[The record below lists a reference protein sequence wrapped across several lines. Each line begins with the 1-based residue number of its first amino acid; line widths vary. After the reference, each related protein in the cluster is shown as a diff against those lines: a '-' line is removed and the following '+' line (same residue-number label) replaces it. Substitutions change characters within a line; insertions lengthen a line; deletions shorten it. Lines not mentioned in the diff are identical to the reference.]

1 MRRLKEILLN
11 LNISKK
17 LMGGYLIATALPLI
31 LVGLYLNISVRNVV
45 ENNAIFEAEANLEKV
60 EIQLENAINRVTQ
73 ASDLVYLD
81 KDIESLL
88 TDTYDST
95 FEIYKAYANYPV
107 FDDFLEFYE
116 EIENI
121 QFFMERSMISNS
133 YFISVDD
140 AIEQTEWYQEAKN
153 KQGRISWLIKE
164 EHWTKERYL
173 TLTRAVYGTENQY
186 LGVVTIY
193 VSMDKL
199 RRMISSEIHDTY
211 IILDNDT
218 IVYATDATKQFM
230 KPTFLS
236 GFTDEELNQ
245 TLLFDDTYEG
255 EDVKINV
262 RRLKP
267 EKSLQNDLQV
277 ASIIPLEMLMAQPNK
292 IFFQGYLII
301 IGVLVISMIGF
312 RVFIRTFKTRINTLK
327 SAMGR
332 VARGQ
337 FNIEAKM
344 VGTDEIGEAYD
355 ELYETSQSLQ
365 KLIDEVYVHKIKEER
380 WYRQQKES
388 EFKMLSSQI
397 NPHFLYN
404 TLEMIRM
411 KALVNKDPDVAT
423 LIKKLSKMMRQAL
436 ERTDR
441 PVTLKDELSLIENYL
456 EIQAMRFGEH
466 FSYTIEVQPGLDDY
480 KVFPLLIQ
488 PIVENAIVHG
498 LEPKEERG
506 HLTLTVI
513 DDGKDITIA
522 VHDNGVGMT
531 PKRLTEVRQGLSVT
545 EHLNGRR
552 IGIRNVHQRMMLYY
566 GQEYGLTI
574 KSTINV
580 GTTMTLRLPKRN

>member
-1 MRRLKEILLN
+1 
-11 LNISKK
+11 
-17 LMGGYLIATALPLI
+17 MGGYLIATALPLI

-60 EIQLENAINRVTQ
+60 EIQLENAINRVIQ

-88 TDTYDST
+88 TDSYDST
-95 FEIYKAYANYPV
+95 FEVYQAYANYPV

-140 AIEQTEWYQEAKN
+140 TIEQTDWYQEAKN

-230 KPTFLS
+230 RPTFLS

-301 IGVLVISMIGF
+301 ISVLVISMIGF

-337 FNIEAKM
+337 FNIEEKM

-411 KALVNKDPDVAT
+411 KALVNKDSDVAT

-488 PIVENAIVHG
+488 PIVENAIIHG

-531 PKRLTEVRQGLSVT
+531 PKRLTEVRHGLTVT

-574 KSTINV
+574 KSIENV
-580 GTTMTLRLPKRN
+580 GTTMMLRLPKRD

>member
-1 MRRLKEILLN
+1 
-11 LNISKK
+11 
-17 LMGGYLIATALPLI
+17 MGGYLIATALPLI

-95 FEIYKAYANYPV
+95 FEVYQAYANYPV

-140 AIEQTEWYQEAKN
+140 TIEQTEWYQEAKN

-230 KPTFLS
+230 RPTFLS

-337 FNIEAKM
+337 FNIEEKM

-488 PIVENAIVHG
+488 PIVENAIIHG

-513 DDGKDITIA
+513 DDGKDITIT

-531 PKRLTEVRQGLSVT
+531 PKRLTEVSQGLSVT

>member
-1 MRRLKEILLN
+1 
-11 LNISKK
+11 
-17 LMGGYLIATALPLI
+17 MGGYLFATALPLI

-88 TDTYDST
+88 TDSYDST
-95 FEIYKAYANYPV
+95 FEIYQAYANYPV

-186 LGVVTIY
+186 LGVVNIY

-218 IVYATDATKQFM
+218 IVYATDPRKQFM

-337 FNIEAKM
+337 FNIEEKM

-441 PVTLKDELSLIENYL
+441 PVALKDELSLIKNYL
-456 EIQAMRFGEH
+456 EIQAMRFGDH
-466 FSYTIEVQPGLDDY
+466 FSYTVEVEPGLDDY

-506 HLTLTVI
+506 HLTLTIV

-531 PKRLTEVRQGLSVT
+531 PKRLTEVRQGLTVT

>member
-95 FEIYKAYANYPV
+95 FEIYQAYANYPV

-218 IVYATDATKQFM
+218 IVYATDATRQFM

>member
-1 MRRLKEILLN
+1 
-11 LNISKK
+11 
-17 LMGGYLIATALPLI
+17 MGGYLIATALPLI

-60 EIQLENAINRVTQ
+60 QIQLENAINRVTQ

-95 FEIYKAYANYPV
+95 FEVYQAYANYPV

-140 AIEQTEWYQEAKN
+140 TIEQTDWYQEAKN

-218 IVYATDATKQFM
+218 IVYATDPRKQFM

-312 RVFIRTFKTRINTLK
+312 RIFIRTFKMRINTLK

-337 FNIEAKM
+337 FNIEEKM
-344 VGTDEIGEAYD
+344 VGADEIGEAYD

-441 PVTLKDELSLIENYL
+441 PVALKDELSLIKNYL
-456 EIQAMRFGEH
+456 EIQAMRFGDH
-466 FSYTIEVQPGLDDY
+466 FSYTVEVEPGLDDY

-506 HLTLTVI
+506 HLTLTIV
-513 DDGKDITIA
+513 DDGKDITIT

-531 PKRLTEVRQGLSVT
+531 PKRLTEVRQGLTVT

-574 KSTINV
+574 KSIENV
-580 GTTMTLRLPKRN
+580 GTTMMLRLPKRD

>member
-1 MRRLKEILLN
+1 MRRLKELLLN
-11 LNISKK
+11 LKISKK
-17 LMGGYLIATALPLI
+17 LMGGYLIATAFPLI
-31 LVGLYLNISVRNVV
+31 LVGLYLNISVRDVV
-45 ENNAIFEAEANLEKV
+45 VNNAIFEAEANLEKV
-60 EIQLENAINRVTQ
+60 ELQLENAINRVTQ

-81 KDIESLL
+81 KGIESLL
-88 TDTYDST
+88 TETYDSN
-95 FEIYKAYANYPV
+95 FEVYQAYANYPV
-107 FDDFLEFYE
+107 FDNFLEFYE

-133 YFISVDD
+133 YFISVDE
-140 AIEQTEWYQEAKN
+140 AIEQTDWYQEAKE

-186 LGVVTIY
+186 LGVVNIY

-199 RRMISSEIHDTY
+199 RRMINSEIHDTY

-218 IVYATDATKQFM
+218 IVYASDSEKQFM

-236 GFTDEELNQ
+236 GFTDEELDQ
-245 TLLFDDTYEG
+245 TLLFDDMYEG

-267 EKSLQNDLQV
+267 EKSLQNDLQL
-277 ASIIPLEMLMAQPNK
+277 ASIIPLEMLMAQPNQ
-292 IFFQGYLII
+292 IFLQGYLII
-301 IGVLVISMIGF
+301 IGVLIVSLIGF
-312 RVFIRTFKTRINTLK
+312 RVFIRTFNTRINTLK

-337 FNIEAKM
+337 FNIEPKM

-365 KLIDEVYVHKIKEER
+365 KLIDEVYIHKIKEER

-411 KALVNKDPDVAT
+411 KA
-423 LIKKLSKMMRQAL
+423 S
-436 ERTDR
+436 
-441 PVTLKDELSLIENYL
+441 
-456 EIQAMRFGEH
+456 
-466 FSYTIEVQPGLDDY
+466 
-480 KVFPLLIQ
+480 
-488 PIVENAIVHG
+488 
-498 LEPKEERG
+498 
-506 HLTLTVI
+506 
-513 DDGKDITIA
+513 
-522 VHDNGVGMT
+522 
-531 PKRLTEVRQGLSVT
+531 
-545 EHLNGRR
+545 
-552 IGIRNVHQRMMLYY
+552 
-566 GQEYGLTI
+566 
-574 KSTINV
+574 
-580 GTTMTLRLPKRN
+580 

>member
-95 FEIYKAYANYPV
+95 FEIYQAYANYPV